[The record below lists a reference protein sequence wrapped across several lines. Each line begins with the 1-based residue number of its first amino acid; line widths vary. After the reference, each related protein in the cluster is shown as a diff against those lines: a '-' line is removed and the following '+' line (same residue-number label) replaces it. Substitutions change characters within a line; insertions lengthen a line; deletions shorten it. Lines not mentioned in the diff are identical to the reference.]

1 MFVCLFAIG
10 AFSKTGVYTPRDE
23 KNSML
28 SHCGE
33 KRSQAHSVGPSS
45 PLEDVTHTK
54 WILFPLIVIMWHSSM
69 ESNTSYDSKVIA
81 RGFGKMGYDSQP
93 VFFYISTCMLMFS
106 ECGFFGGGGTIFQ

>member
-1 MFVCLFAIG
+1 MYAPLVCTSPLRRALLAELITALSFVCLFEIG
-10 AFSKTGVYTPRDE
+10 AFSRTGVYTPHDE

-28 SHCGE
+28 SYCGE

-54 WILFPLIVIMWHSSM
+54 WILFQLIVIMWHSSM

-81 RGFGKMGYDSQP
+81 HGFGKKGYDSQP
-93 VFFYISTCMLMFS
+93 L
-106 ECGFFGGGGTIFQ
+106 